1 MDDVRRWQPAPL
13 DMLAELHTCRWAKGH
28 PAPEFVAWLWT
39 WRQADS
45 GRAPSIRDVANYSAR
60 GKTWAARIRADAL
73 AHHSAWDAG
82 EGSRYQTGQRRDSGG
97 TAAGQQ
103 KPTKSTDSNTA
114 RDSGGTAAGQ
124 RRDDRARSSSTTTNH
139 RPYTLQKEP
148 HLEPDPKP
156 EPLWTQMGLPKPG
169 RGVTRSHLTAPVLE
183 VWRHWWNTCHNTDR
197 RGVVKPRT
205 IGKGPVRAI
214 RAALGHGYSVEELQA
229 ITRYAFEAPDG
240 SPHVDWW
247 RSKPHFL
254 NPATIMGKEL
264 DRNHGAAQLWASGD
278 MAAPTPTTGG
288 QIAYLQSML
297 GRNNGKPGLSDQGH
311 HAATGSQPQER
322 PADGGAHGSNGAALG
337 DAPW

>member
-1 MDDVRRWQPAPL
+1 
-13 DMLAELHTCRWAKGH
+13 
-28 PAPEFVAWLWT
+28 
-39 WRQADS
+39 
-45 GRAPSIRDVANYSAR
+45 
-60 GKTWAARIRADAL
+60 
-73 AHHSAWDAG
+73 
-82 EGSRYQTGQRRDSGG
+82 
-97 TAAGQQ
+97 
-103 KPTKSTDSNTA
+103 
-114 RDSGGTAAGQ
+114 
-124 RRDDRARSSSTTTNH
+124 
-139 RPYTLQKEP
+139 
-148 HLEPDPKP
+148 
-156 EPLWTQMGLPKPG
+156 MGLPKPG